1 MRATIITLTQAGAGR
16 NSCSTTTITAQIG
29 RITTRWRSTVR
40 QRQPASVSSCR
51 TQCTFSGG
59 SRNPRANLSQRSGPG
74 SPGSL
79 LILGPA
85 PERGPIRRARISV
98 CPPADG
104 GARGDRLPPLPP
116 EPRPRSLLLRGQ
128 RPVPPPPL
136 PPPPPPPPPH
146 P

>member
-1 MRATIITLTQAGAGR
+1 MRTTIITLTQAGAGR

-59 SRNPRANLSQRSGPG
+59 SRNPKANLSQRSGPG

-85 PERGPIRRARISV
+85 PERRRYGGHVSQSASWQIV
-98 CPPADG
+98 VPADTDEQPAG
-104 GARGDRLPPLPP
+104 
-116 EPRPRSLLLRGQ
+116 
-128 RPVPPPPL
+128 
-136 PPPPPPPPPH
+136 
-146 P
+146 